1 VRAGQEHRRRR
12 GGEPRRAAPAPRRRL
27 LRIAALTGAVA
38 VVSVA
43 GAFAAASKTVKIRD
57 AIGDVTGP
65 LDLQRASLKR
75 GSDGRLRVVITLA
88 GKINPAVLLAS
99 SGPPGSIC
107 LKVWT
112 ARDADP
118 RTMPPDRLVCVT
130 ARSKDELR
138 GSVYTQTSPGPP
150 TRVGPA
156 SVGLN
161 ATGRSL
167 VLRISQ
173 SSLGSPGLIRF
184 ALESTRPGCGRV
196 SCIDLAPDRGGV
208 LRFRVR

>member
-1 VRAGQEHRRRR
+1 VLAIAGLT
-12 GGEPRRAAPAPRRRL
+12 AAA
-27 LRIAALTGAVA
+27 A
-38 VVSVA
+38 VVSAA

-57 AIGDVTGP
+57 ATGDVSGP

-75 GSDGRLRVVITLA
+75 GSDGRLRAVVTLA
-88 GKINPAVLLAS
+88 ARIGPATLLAS

-118 RTMPPDRLVCVT
+118 KTMPPDRLVCVT

-138 GSVYTQTSPGPP
+138 ASVYRQTAPGPP
-150 TRVGPA
+150 TRVGSA

-161 ATGRSL
+161 ASGRS
-167 VLRISQ
+167 VVVRISQ
-173 SSLGSPGLIRF
+173 SSLGGPALIRF

-196 SCIDLAPDRGGV
+196 SCIDLAPDGGV
-208 LRFRVR
+208 VRRFRLR

>member
-1 VRAGQEHRRRR
+1 VRAGHEHRRRR
-12 GGEPRRAAPAPRRRL
+12 GDDSRRAAPARRRL
-27 LRIAALTGAVA
+27 LTIAGLTAAAA
-38 VVSVA
+38 VVGVA
-43 GAFAAASKTVKIRD
+43 GALAAPSATVKIRD

-88 GKINPAVLLAS
+88 GKIGPAVLLAS

-112 ARDADP
+112 APDADT
-118 RTMPPDRLVCVT
+118 RTTPPDRLVCVT

-138 GSVYTQTSPGPP
+138 ASVYQQTKPGPP
-150 TRVGPA
+150 ARVGAA

-161 ATGRSL
+161 ASGRSL

-173 SSLGSPGLIRF
+173 SSLGRPGLIRF

-208 LRFRVR
+208 RRFRLR